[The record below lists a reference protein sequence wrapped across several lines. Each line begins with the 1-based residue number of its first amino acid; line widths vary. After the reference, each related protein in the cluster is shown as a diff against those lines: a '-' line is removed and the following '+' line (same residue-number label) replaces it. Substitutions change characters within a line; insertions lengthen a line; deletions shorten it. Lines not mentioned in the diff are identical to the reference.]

1 MVSFSEPNGFFK
13 IACFLGLSGTAFF
26 QVVYPPAN
34 HLPRGSIPVEKKPV
48 VKTGCLLMRSFG

>member
-1 MVSFSEPNGFFK
+1 MDFSKLPAFRVK
-13 IACFLGLSGTAFF
+13 WYCFF